1 MIILLNPASLLLG
14 LIAWILPIISLM
26 QYKKHENKSW
36 IILSIISIS
45 SCGISLFLQII
56 YSNHL
61 VKINDW
67 SALMDT
73 TDALVFVSS
82 VLLVVTIS
90 LNAVTTMIYYK
101 RLDK

>member
-26 QYKKHENKSW
+26 QYKENKNKSW

-45 SCGISLFLQII
+45 SCVISLFLQSI
-56 YSNHL
+56 YNNHL
-61 VKINDW
+61 VQINDW

-73 TDALVFVSS
+73 TDALVFVSA
-82 VLLVVTIS
+82 VLIVVTII
-90 LNAVTTMIYYK
+90 LNTVTTFIYYK
-101 RLDK
+101 KSEN

>member
-26 QYKKHENKSW
+26 QYKENKNKSW

-45 SCGISLFLQII
+45 SCVISLFLQII
-56 YSNHL
+56 YNNHL
-61 VKINDW
+61 VQINDW

-73 TDALVFVSS
+73 TDALVFVSE
-82 VLLVVTIS
+82 VLIVVTII
-90 LNAVTTMIYYK
+90 LNTVTTFIYYK
-101 RLDK
+101 KLEN

>member
-26 QYKKHENKSW
+26 QYKENKNKSW

-45 SCGISLFLQII
+45 SCVISLFLQII
-56 YSNHL
+56 YNNHL
-61 VKINDW
+61 VQINDW

-73 TDALVFVSS
+73 TDALVFVSA
-82 VLLVVTIS
+82 VLIVVTII
-90 LNAVTTMIYYK
+90 LNTVTTFIYYK
-101 RLDK
+101 KLEN

>member
-1 MIILLNPASLLLG
+1 MFSLLNLASLLLG
-14 LIAWILPIISLM
+14 LIAWILPIISIM

-45 SCGISLFLQII
+45 SCAISLFLQII
-56 YSNHL
+56 YNNNL
-61 VKINDW
+61 VQINDW
-67 SALMDT
+67 SAIMDT
-73 TDALVFVSS
+73 TNALVFVSS

>member
-26 QYKKHENKSW
+26 QYKKHKNKSW

-45 SCGISLFLQII
+45 SCVISLFLQII
-56 YSNHL
+56 YNNHL
-61 VKINDW
+61 VQINDW

-73 TDALVFVSS
+73 TDALVLVSA
-82 VLLVVTIS
+82 VLIVVTII
-90 LNAVTTMIYYK
+90 LNTVTTFIYYK
-101 RLDK
+101 KLEN

>member
-26 QYKKHENKSW
+26 QYKENKNKSW

-45 SCGISLFLQII
+45 SCVISLFLQII
-56 YSNHL
+56 YNNHL
-61 VKINDW
+61 VQINDW

-73 TDALVFVSS
+73 TDALVLVSA
-82 VLLVVTIS
+82 VLIVVTII
-90 LNAVTTMIYYK
+90 LNTVTTFIYYK
-101 RLDK
+101 KLEN

>member
-26 QYKKHENKSW
+26 QYKKHKNKSW

-45 SCGISLFLQII
+45 SCAISLFLQII
-56 YSNHL
+56 YNNHL
-61 VKINDW
+61 VQINDW

-73 TDALVFVSS
+73 TDALVFVSA
-82 VLLVVTIS
+82 VLIVVTII
-90 LNAVTTMIYYK
+90 LNTVTTFIYYK
-101 RLDK
+101 KLEN